1 MKQVFLIPMSLNEK
15 DNEDRINEAIYKIGK
30 DNSVTWL
37 ADLIKALDSD
47 KYMLIADK
55 EDVKGTETPEI
66 GVKVIRGSQN
76 MSKTEQIINDTL
88 KEMEFEEKSFIS
100 LSHPAEHMYI
110 ILFEYKAGTNPR
122 VKIVNNPADPYIG
135 SRTLSTI
142 LQTLDEDDSWGL
154 EPYDSF
160 MLDKDNMIILFN

>member
-15 DNEDRINEAIYKIGK
+15 DNEDRINKAIYKIGK

-47 KYMLIADK
+47 KYMLVADK
-55 EDVKGTETPEI
+55 EDTKGTETPEI

-76 MSKTEQIINDTL
+76 IAKTEEIINDTL
-88 KEMEFEEKSFIS
+88 REMEFEEKSFIS
-100 LSHPAEHMYI
+100 ICHPAEHMYI
-110 ILFEYKAGTNPR
+110 ILFEYKADTNPR
-122 VKIVNNPADPYIG
+122 VKIIKNPADPYIG
-135 SRTLSTI
+135 SRNLSTI